1 MAPCAPQVN
10 SSTYGKDASFMRR
23 KTIQWI
29 NTPVL
34 SEAIFRYEK
43 GLLPNSMKLWL
54 EQVLEIKSEKSIQKS
69 STK

>member
-1 MAPCAPQVN
+1 
-10 SSTYGKDASFMRR
+10 MRR

-34 SEAIFRYEK
+34 TEAICRYEK

-54 EQVLEIKSEKSIQKS
+54 EQVLEINSNKD
-69 STK
+69 

>member
-1 MAPCAPQVN
+1 M
-10 SSTYGKDASFMRR
+10 SR

-34 SEAIFRYEK
+34 TEAMFRYEK

-54 EQVLEIKSEKSIQKS
+54 EQILEIKSKKSI
-69 STK
+69 

>member
-1 MAPCAPQVN
+1 
-10 SSTYGKDASFMRR
+10 MRS

-34 SEAIFRYEK
+34 TEAILRYEQ

-54 EQVLEIKSEKSIQKS
+54 EEVLEIKSEKSI
-69 STK
+69 

>member
-1 MAPCAPQVN
+1 
-10 SSTYGKDASFMRR
+10 MRR

-54 EQVLEIKSEKSIQKS
+54 ETLLEIETSKDLRVIS
-69 STK
+69 

>member
-1 MAPCAPQVN
+1 
-10 SSTYGKDASFMRR
+10 MRS

-34 SEAIFRYEK
+34 AEAIFRYEK

-54 EQVLEIKSEKSIQKS
+54 EQVLEINENKN
-69 STK
+69 